1 MRRARRER
9 EERAA
14 FAAVQALMTP
24 EWMSSSMIVASI
36 PEGTTAAELEN
47 NQRVLEAALKIATI
61 MEGIGYSVFARI
73 VPLSV
78 ADDLVGGMAQVPAVR
93 PRGARSHR
101 NAEKLGMVPVA
112 GRTDRPSWSKPHQST
127 DRRLRCSSRL
137 ETLGCVPH
145 ADRRPFGM
153 AFDLKEIVA
162 ARLGENYQLHEQHL
176 NRTLVAAQR
185 VIGFDKVY
193 ARAEGAYLYDMDNA
207 AYLDFLSGYSVFNI
221 GRNHPAVQKAIRD
234 VLDLDLPNMVQMDCS
249 LLSGLL
255 AEALTKRTPKHLDAV
270 FFCNSGTEAM
280 EGALKFA
287 RAATQRPRV
296 FSLGGAFHGLS
307 LGSLSLM
314 GCESFTEGFG
324 PLMEGFDGRI
334 ALDDLT
340 TLERELFKRDV
351 AAFVIEPVQ
360 GKGVNFP
367 RGDFFN
373 RAQELCRQFGTLL
386 ICDEIQTGLGRTGKM
401 FGFEHWNLEPDII
414 TLAKTLSGGYV
425 PCGAIV
431 ARRDIYQK
439 TFSRMDRCVVHS
451 TTFGRNNLAMAC
463 GLAALEVLDDEKLI
477 DNSAKMGALLIER
490 LDALRQKHSFI
501 KEVRGKGLMI
511 AIEFHEPNEFKL
523 KMAWK
528 LLHKVDKVL
537 FAQMVVTQM
546 LAQHR
551 ILTQVA
557 GHAMDVV
564 KILPPLIIAE
574 KEVDMF
580 VNALDST
587 LSECRKFPGPM
598 WEIGNNFVR
607 HALRSKRSPDEPR
620 PVLSL

>member
-1 MRRARRER
+1 M
-9 EERAA
+9 
-14 FAAVQALMTP
+14 
-24 EWMSSSMIVASI
+24 
-36 PEGTTAAELEN
+36 G
-47 NQRVLEAALKIATI
+47 
-61 MEGIGYSVFARI
+61 
-73 VPLSV
+73 
-78 ADDLVGGMAQVPAVR
+78 AVR
-93 PRGARSHR
+93 HPCQVDFRSQIGDH
-101 NAEKLGMVPVA
+101 GSV
-112 GRTDRPSWSKPHQST
+112 
-127 DRRLRCSSRL
+127 
-137 ETLGCVPH
+137 
-145 ADRRPFGM
+145 
-153 AFDLKEIVA
+153 AFDLKEVIA
-162 ARLGENYQLHEQHL
+162 ARLGENYELHERHI

-221 GRNHPAVQKAIRD
+221 GRNHPVVKQAIRD

-255 AEALTKRTPKHLDAV
+255 AEAITKRTPHHLDAV
-270 FFCNSGTEAM
+270 FFCNSGTEAT

-287 RAATQRPRV
+287 RAATGRKRV
-296 FSLGGAFHGLS
+296 FSMESAFHGLS

-314 GCESFTEGFG
+314 GCDSFTEGFG
-324 PLMEGFDGRI
+324 PLMDEWDTRI
-334 ALDDLT
+334 ALDDLA
-340 TLERELFKRDV
+340 TLERELSKRDV

-360 GKGVNFP
+360 GKGCKTP
-367 RGDFFN
+367 QGDFFI
-373 RAQELCRQFGTLL
+373 RAQELCRKHGTLL
-386 ICDEIQTGLGRTGKM
+386 ISDEVQTGLGRTGKM

-431 ARRDIYQK
+431 TRREIYQK

-463 GLAALEVLDDEKLI
+463 GLAALEVI
-477 DNSAKMGALLIER
+477 DSENLVANSARMGALLTEKV
-490 LDALRQKHSFI
+490 DALRAKHSFI

-511 AIEFHEPNEFKL
+511 GIEFHEPTEFKL

-546 LAQHR
+546 LSKHR

-564 KILPPLIIAE
+564 KILPPLMIGPT
-574 KEVDMF
+574 EVDKF
-580 VNALDST
+580 VSALDDV

-607 HALRSKRSPDEPR
+607 HALGSRRSAPAR
-620 PVLSL
+620 PTVSA

>member
-1 MRRARRER
+1 
-9 EERAA
+9 
-14 FAAVQALMTP
+14 
-24 EWMSSSMIVASI
+24 
-36 PEGTTAAELEN
+36 
-47 NQRVLEAALKIATI
+47 
-61 MEGIGYSVFARI
+61 
-73 VPLSV
+73 
-78 ADDLVGGMAQVPAVR
+78 
-93 PRGARSHR
+93 
-101 NAEKLGMVPVA
+101 
-112 GRTDRPSWSKPHQST
+112 
-127 DRRLRCSSRL
+127 
-137 ETLGCVPH
+137 
-145 ADRRPFGM
+145 M
-153 AFDLKEIVA
+153 AFDLKEIIA
-162 ARLGENYQLHEQHL
+162 ARLGENYELHERHL

-221 GRNHPAVQKAIRD
+221 GRNHPVVKQAIRD

-255 AEALTKRTPKHLDAV
+255 AEAITKRTPPHLDAV
-270 FFCNSGTEAM
+270 FFCNSGTEAT

-287 RAATQRPRV
+287 RAATGRKRV
-296 FSLGGAFHGLS
+296 ISLESAFHGLS
-307 LGSLSLM
+307 FGSLSLM

-324 PLMEGFDGRI
+324 PLMDEWDTRI
-334 ALDDLT
+334 ALDDVAG
-340 TLERELFKRDV
+340 LERELAKRDV

-360 GKGVNFP
+360 GKGCKTAQT
-367 RGDFFN
+367 DFFV
-373 RAQELCRQFGTLL
+373 RAQEICRKHGTLL
-386 ICDEIQTGLGRTGKM
+386 ISDEVQTGLGRTGRM

-431 ARRDIYQK
+431 ARREIYQK

-463 GLAALEVLDDEKLI
+463 GLAALEVI
-477 DNSAKMGALLIER
+477 DSENLVENAARMGATLREKVE
-490 LDALRQKHSFI
+490 ALRPKHSFI

-511 AIEFHEPNEFKL
+511 GIEFHEPTEFKL

-546 LAQHR
+546 LSKHR

-557 GHAMDVV
+557 GHAMDVL
-564 KILPPLIIAE
+564 KILPPLIIGEA
-574 KEVDMF
+574 EVDKF
-580 VNALDST
+580 VNALDDV

-598 WEIGNNFVR
+598 WEIGQNFVR
-607 HALRSKRSPDEPR
+607 HALGARRSTPGR
-620 PVLSL
+620 PAVSA